1 MKPEQDDRLEPRG
14 FLSQPT
20 QRYLEGLQPPKIV
33 GQVENPALET
43 ARRFWWRGFDRVCN
57 CITLIRMSIHDRLYG
72 PEPPTPADLKRRPIT
87 SGWSGFF
94 QRR

>member
-43 ARRFWWRGFDRVCN
+43 ARRFWWRGFDRVC
-57 CITLIRMSIHDRLYG
+57 LRSYG
-72 PEPPTPADLKRRPIT
+72 CRSTTDSTDQNRRH
-87 SGWSGFF
+87 
-94 QRR
+94 